1 MNVNI
6 VKDGEY
12 EFNNFI
18 YITQKSL
25 DENCCSEII
34 RLFEHSTKTFKGTT
48 LNGVSENVKQSRD
61 LHMMMDK
68 DVFKDIDKLLYD
80 QLNKHLYKYIEI
92 TNQHCFTLPVKEFT
106 DSGFQIQKYVKNTG
120 YYRYHNDESI
130 RHTNNDYRILT
141 YIWYLNNVEI
151 GGETEFG
158 GNVKIKPETGK
169 LVLFPASWTFPHCGL
184 MPIDNDKYI
193 VTGWIYS
200 KY

>member
-1 MNVNI
+1 M
-6 VKDGEY
+6 
-12 EFNNFI
+12 
-18 YITQKSL
+18 
-25 DENCCSEII
+25 
-34 RLFEHSTKTFKGTT
+34 FEHSNKTHKGVVGG
-48 LNGVSENVKQSRD
+48 GVLSENIKKTRD
-61 LHMMMDK
+61 LHMSMDK

-80 QLNKHLYKYIEI
+80 QLHKHLYKYLVI
-92 TNQHCFTLPVKEFT
+92 TNQPCFTLPATQFT
-106 DSGFQIQKYVKNTG
+106 DSGFQIQKYEKNTG
-120 YYRYHNDESI
+120 FYEYHNDETI
-130 RHTNNDYRILT
+130 RHEYNDYRVLS

-200 KY
+200 KYGKTIS